1 MPTEY
6 FSKFYNLTIIFMA
19 TMTQTASDLREEI
32 RSANDDFEKNFASGD
47 ARGMASLY
55 TRDGVLLPPGA
66 GIQEGS
72 NAIQNF
78 WQMAMDMGI
87 KQAHLE
93 TLEVEQEGD
102 AAIEMGKYEL
112 SGTEGQRMDQGKY
125 IVVWKREGGKL
136 KLHKDIWNTS
146 LSS

>member
-1 MPTEY
+1 
-6 FSKFYNLTIIFMA
+6 MA

-32 RSANDDFEKNFASGD
+32 RSANDNFEKNFASGD

-55 TRDGVLLPPGA
+55 TSDGVLLPPGA
-66 GIQEGS
+66 GLQEGPD
-72 NAIQNF
+72 AIQSF

-87 KQAHLE
+87 KEAHLQ

-102 AAIEMGKYEL
+102 TAIEMGQYEL
-112 SGTEGQRMDQGKY
+112 SGAEGQRMDQGKY
-125 IVVWKREGGKL
+125 IVIWKRDEGKL

>member
-1 MPTEY
+1 
-6 FSKFYNLTIIFMA
+6 MA

-32 RSANDDFEKNFASGD
+32 RSANDDFEKKFASGD

-66 GIQEGS
+66 GLQEGS
-72 NAIQNF
+72 DAIQNF

-87 KQAHLE
+87 KDAHLE

-102 AAIEMGKYEL
+102 AAIEMGQYEL
-112 SGTEGQRMDQGKY
+112 SGAAGQRMDQGKY
-125 IVVWKREGGKL
+125 IVVWKRDGGKL

>member
-1 MPTEY
+1 
-6 FSKFYNLTIIFMA
+6 MA

-32 RSANDDFEKNFASGD
+32 RCANDDFEKNIASGN
-47 ARGMASLY
+47 ARGIASLY
-55 TRDGVLLPPGA
+55 TRDGVLLPPGT

-72 NAIQNF
+72 DAIQNF

>member
-1 MPTEY
+1 
-6 FSKFYNLTIIFMA
+6 MA

-32 RSANDDFEKNFASGD
+32 RGANDNFEKNFASGD
-47 ARGMASLY
+47 ARGIASLY
-55 TRDGVLLPPGA
+55 TSDAALLPPGA
-66 GIQEGS
+66 GIQEGAT
-72 NAIQNF
+72 AIQNF

-87 KQAHLE
+87 KEAHLE

-102 AAIEMGKYEL
+102 TAIEMGQYEL
-112 SGTEGQRMDQGKY
+112 SGAEGQRMDQGKY
-125 IVVWKREGGKL
+125 IVVWKRDGGKL

>member
-1 MPTEY
+1 
-6 FSKFYNLTIIFMA
+6 MA
-19 TMTQTASDLREEI
+19 TMTQTASDLRQEI
-32 RSANDDFEKNFASGD
+32 RNANDDFEKKFANGD

-55 TRDGVLLPPGA
+55 TSDGVLLPPGA

-78 WQMAMDMGI
+78 WQLVMDMGI
-87 KQAHLE
+87 KAAHLE

-102 AAIEMGKYEL
+102 AAIEMGQYEL
-112 SGTEGQRMDQGKY
+112 SGAEGQRMDQGKY
-125 IVVWKREGGKL
+125 IVVWKREAGKM

>member
-1 MPTEY
+1 
-6 FSKFYNLTIIFMA
+6 MA

-55 TRDGVLLPPGA
+55 TSDGVLLPPGT
-66 GIQEGS
+66 GLQEGS
-72 NAIQNF
+72 DAIQNF

-102 AAIEMGKYEL
+102 TAIEMGQYEL
-112 SGTEGQRMDQGKY
+112 SGAEGQRMDQGKY
-125 IVVWKREGGKL
+125 IVVWKRDGGKL

>member
-1 MPTEY
+1 
-6 FSKFYNLTIIFMA
+6 MA

-55 TRDGVLLPPGA
+55 TSGGMLLPPGA

-78 WQMAMDMGI
+78 WQVAMDMGI

-102 AAIEMGKYEL
+102 TAIEMGQYEL
-112 SGTEGQRMDQGKY
+112 SGAEGQRMDQGKY
-125 IVVWKREGGKL
+125 IVVWKRDGGKL